1 MNNIN
6 EKATDF
12 TLNDENGMPHSL
24 KDYLGKK
31 VVLYF
36 YPKDNTSGC
45 TSQALGFKELY
56 DEFVKENAVIIGIS
70 KDSSSSHK
78 KFKDKYD
85 FPFILL

>member
-6 EKATDF
+6 ERATDF
-12 TLNDENGMPHSL
+12 TLNDENGVPHSL

-45 TSQALGFKELY
+45 TSQALGFK
-56 DEFVKENAVIIGIS
+56 
-70 KDSSSSHK
+70 
-78 KFKDKYD
+78 
-85 FPFILL
+85 